1 MVRIFPLEQPF
12 TNSGISSSLITG
24 GSHSPRYEPTFSD
37 GGPVQRLV
45 AGHDVQLAL
54 PAQLA
59 PVELM
64 LFGPLG
70 WDGMF
75 LGDCGIGSVFYH
87 ILSNI

>member
-1 MVRIFPLEQPF
+1 MD
-12 TNSGISSSLITG
+12 NSGISSSLITG
-24 GSHSPRYEPTFSD
+24 GSKITSIGSPTFSD
-37 GGPVQRLV
+37 GGPVQRSV

-75 LGDCGIGSVFYH
+75 LDDCRIGSVFYH